1 MERFEI
7 EIADLQNPMEITVN
21 TKEEKAMYLAA
32 QNDIN
37 HLFSAWS
44 QRFTGKPS
52 KEILAMIAIRLAYVN
67 VEHNIS
73 EQRRNA
79 VIDEIE
85 RSLDSVLLNTDS
97 NK

>member
-7 EIADLQNPMEITVN
+7 ELADLQEPMEIVVN
-21 TKEEKAMYLAA
+21 SKEEKAMYIAA
-32 QNDIN
+32 KDDVN

-44 QRFTGKPS
+44 QRFTNKPS

-73 EQRRNA
+73 EMRRNA
-79 VIDEIE
+79 VLDEIE
-85 RSLDSVLLNTDS
+85 KNLDNILISSDE
-97 NK
+97 